1 MNVLKFFFLFKPHA
15 FDVNH
20 SYLILS
26 YKKSIL
32 FLCIKRTRLHLNR
45 QIMIFTHWM
54 QLGDSAPT
62 DCVRIKHK
70 PKKSRRG
77 RGSKKMRMITR
88 TNTRGGGLKKM
99 NPCPRVINQ
108 RTKVGGEET
117 RIIQFHGW
125 NINNGVRGPWIISG
139 RRGISRTSISTPLAN
154 NLTSVPL
161 RLNISETA
169 AVVGLSVRVYC
180 IYVYTQTNKL
190 FLARRPKNSKTLIV
204 IYFYWYVAR
213 MWLNYIGP

>member
-1 MNVLKFFFLFKPHA
+1 MHQKNPIAFKST
-15 FDVNH
+15 D
-20 SYLILS
+20 YDLYTLS
-26 YKKSIL
+26 AEV
-32 FLCIKRTRLHLNR
+32 
-45 QIMIFTHWM
+45 
-54 QLGDSAPT
+54 GDSAPM
-62 DCVRIKHK
+62 DCVRIKRK

-77 RGSKKMRMITR
+77 SRGRRRMKMRMITR
-88 TNTRGGGLKKM
+88 TNTSRGGLKKM

-139 RRGISRTSISTPLAN
+139 RRGISRTSISTPFAN

-169 AVVGLSVRVYC
+169 AVVGLSVSVYC
-180 IYVYTQTNKL
+180 VYIYTQTNKL
-190 FLARRPKNSKTLIV
+190 FLAGRPKNSKTLIV
-204 IYFYWYVAR
+204 IYFYWYLAR
-213 MWLNYIGP
+213 IWLNYIGP

>member
-45 QIMIFTHWM
+45 QIMIFTHWV
-54 QLGDSAPT
+54 QSWGTVPRRTAFVSN
-62 DCVRIKHK
+62 VNQ
-70 PKKSRRG
+70 KKSRRG
-77 RGSKKMRMITR
+77 RGRMKMRMITR
-88 TNTRGGGLKKM
+88 TNASGGGLKKM

-139 RRGISRTSISTPLAN
+139 RWGISRTSISTPFAN
-154 NLTSVPL
+154 NLTSVPP

-169 AVVGLSVRVYC
+169 AVVGSCVRVYC
-180 IYVYTQTNKL
+180 VCIYTHKRIN
-190 FLARRPKNSKTLIV
+190 FS
-204 IYFYWYVAR
+204 
-213 MWLNYIGP
+213 